1 MKKPLRSE
9 AQNIENNLIVAET
22 CVKEHTKQK
31 KTSFF
36 FRSKMIKFRFG
47 DHMAD
52 KKNSARNPDGVLTTH
67 RKAYRDFHILE
78 KIEAGIELRGT
89 EVKSIRDG
97 HIRLDEAYAHIQNG
111 QAELLQMTV
120 QPYSHGNVFNH
131 SPTRPRRLLLHKK
144 EILRM
149 QSKMGE
155 KGLTLVPLKAYLKG
169 GKVKIE
175 LALCKGKDTVDK
187 RETLKK
193 KASDMEARRAL
204 RGR

>member
-1 MKKPLRSE
+1 MPPK
-9 AQNIENNLIVAET
+9 
-22 CVKEHTKQK
+22 VKE
-31 KTSFF
+31 S
-36 FRSKMIKFRFG
+36 RDAS
-47 DHMAD
+47 
-52 KKNSARNPDGVLTTH
+52 GVLTTN
-67 RKAYRDFHILE
+67 RKAFRDFHVLE
-78 KIEAGIELRGT
+78 KLEAGIELRGT
-89 EVKSIRDG
+89 EVKSIREG
-97 HIRLDEAYAHIQNG
+97 HIRIDEAYAHIENG
-111 QAELLQMTV
+111 QAEVLQMTI
-120 QPYSHGNVFNH
+120 QPYSHGNVHNH

-144 EILRM
+144 EITRL

-193 KASDMEARRAL
+193 KAADLDTRRAM

>member
-1 MKKPLRSE
+1 MPPK
-9 AQNIENNLIVAET
+9 
-22 CVKEHTKQK
+22 VKE
-31 KTSFF
+31 S
-36 FRSKMIKFRFG
+36 RDAS
-47 DHMAD
+47 
-52 KKNSARNPDGVLTTH
+52 GVLATN
-67 RKAYRDFHILE
+67 RKAFRDFHVLE
-78 KIEAGIELRGT
+78 KLEAGIELRGT

-97 HIRLDEAYAHIQNG
+97 HIRIDEAYAHIENG
-111 QAELLQMTV
+111 QAEVLQMTI

-144 EILRM
+144 EITRL
-149 QSKMGE
+149 QSKIGE

-193 KASDMEARRAL
+193 KATDLDTRRAM

>member
-1 MKKPLRSE
+1 MSQK
-9 AQNIENNLIVAET
+9 A
-22 CVKEHTKQK
+22 KE
-31 KTSFF
+31 S
-36 FRSKMIKFRFG
+36 RDAS
-47 DHMAD
+47 
-52 KKNSARNPDGVLTTH
+52 GVLATN
-67 RKAYRDFHILE
+67 RKAFRDFHVLE

-97 HIRLDEAYAHIQNG
+97 HIRIDEAYAHIENG
-111 QAELLQMTV
+111 QAEVLQMTV
-120 QPYSHGNVFNH
+120 QPYSHGNVHNH

-144 EILRM
+144 EIERLR
-149 QSKMGE
+149 SKIGE

-193 KASDMEARRAL
+193 KAEDMDTRRAM
-204 RGR
+204 RNR